1 MKVKKPRGIRHDRD
15 CGRCKVRGVKC
26 DLNRPRCRGC
36 LEGGE
41 ACNYPQRVV
50 WVDDKK
56 SKSPKSTSPIS
67 DETNIEVHKSAI
79 NLYGFIELLD
89 TFCQQIQSS
98 SRDIPEEGIQL
109 ISRTLS
115 FARSRIQD
123 ANNKES
129 LQSHLVAL
137 TNLSQVIQSAHP
149 IALFGIATFAMFE
162 VCCGSFGNWHCH
174 LQGARSLLDL
184 HCQHKADLDNLCGE
198 ISSLADILAYLVWFD
213 VTGALVRESPL
224 IFEDWHR
231 ETLSAGFLDSV
242 GCPVDTFDLFVYLA
256 KHRNGDKNYTMD
268 LNARAMAQILQLN
281 AGDSSDRNL
290 AITVYRGAAAIMAFS
305 RAEITTGGEPSAS
318 TYHSNVVSSM
328 VDRACQAI
336 ADIPSTSRFYVH
348 LATPAYLTGMSAST
362 ARQCD
367 IIRAYWRNC
376 QSCEFPRY
384 PDAEAQY
391 RCAQKRA
398 DQHSLIPPEW
408 RLDPVP
414 SIESTP
420 DALAYLRRILSPEE
434 LALTEETDIAVLLRK
449 LSSGELSSLKL
460 TRVFAKRAA
469 LAHQLTTC
477 CTEIFFE
484 EAFTV
489 AQKLDDHLAKTG
501 KTIGPLHGLPVSIKD
516 LFSVEGV
523 DTSIG
528 WVGLTNNP
536 AKADKSV
543 ARTLRRLGAVLYVK
557 TNLPQSM
564 MMSDS
569 YNHVFGQCVNPFN
582 RELISGGSSGGEGSL
597 VAARGSVLGIGT
609 DLGGSIRIPAALCG
623 LYGLSP
629 SPGRHPYERGNPGQ
643 DIVRSVAGPMACS
656 LATIEKY
663 MELLP
668 EARPWEIDQHVAPV
682 AWRKELASVGAKKLR
697 IGFLVDDGVVKVQPP
712 VARAMREVV
721 EALRSAGHEVFEWDA
736 SPHSYGYDLWAKAIF
751 ADGGEGCRRQ
761 TEKTGEPLVEGMLVG
776 KPEDTLTTSQTH
788 QLNADKYNFESA
800 YLDKWISSDIDALI
814 MPNTPWVGY
823 KPWTWVKSSAYV
835 GYTSIWNFLGYA
847 ALAVPVT
854 TVSKTKDVPD
864 EEWLAHVPRNDGD
877 RFNKQQYDINL
888 VEGMPVGIQVV
899 GGRFG
904 EEKCVAVAKV
914 IEQAMQGKIPS
925 RASL

>member
-1 MKVKKPRGIRHDRD
+1 M
-15 CGRCKVRGVKC
+15 
-26 DLNRPRCRGC
+26 
-36 LEGGE
+36 
-41 ACNYPQRVV
+41 A
-50 WVDDKK
+50 
-56 SKSPKSTSPIS
+56 TS
-67 DETNIEVHKSAI
+67 
-79 NLYGFIELLD
+79 Y
-89 TFCQQIQSS
+89 
-98 SRDIPEEGIQL
+98 
-109 ISRTLS
+109 
-115 FARSRIQD
+115 QD
-123 ANNKES
+123 
-129 LQSHLVAL
+129 
-137 TNLSQVIQSAHP
+137 
-149 IALFGIATFAMFE
+149 
-162 VCCGSFGNWHCH
+162 
-174 LQGARSLLDL
+174 
-184 HCQHKADLDNLCGE
+184 
-198 ISSLADILAYLVWFD
+198 
-213 VTGALVRESPL
+213 
-224 IFEDWHR
+224 
-231 ETLSAGFLDSV
+231 
-242 GCPVDTFDLFVYLA
+242 
-256 KHRNGDKNYTMD
+256 
-268 LNARAMAQILQLN
+268 
-281 AGDSSDRNL
+281 
-290 AITVYRGAAAIMAFS
+290 
-305 RAEITTGGEPSAS
+305 
-318 TYHSNVVSSM
+318 
-328 VDRACQAI
+328 
-336 ADIPSTSRFYVH
+336 
-348 LATPAYLTGMSAST
+348 
-362 ARQCD
+362 
-367 IIRAYWRNC
+367 
-376 QSCEFPRY
+376 
-384 PDAEAQY
+384 

-398 DQHSLIPPEW
+398 DQLSLILPEW

-414 SIESTP
+414 SIESAP
-420 DALAYLRRILSPEE
+420 DALEYLRRILSPEE

-460 TRVFAKRAA
+460 TQVFAKRAA

-484 EAFTV
+484 EAFAV
-489 AQKLDDHLAKTG
+489 AQELDDYLAKTG

-516 LFSVEGV
+516 LFSVQGV

-597 VAARGSVLGIGT
+597 IAARGSVLGIGT

-656 LATIEKY
+656 LTTIERY
-663 MELLP
+663 MEVLP
-668 EARPWEIDQHVAPV
+668 EAKPWEVDQHVAPV
-682 AWRKELASVGAKKLR
+682 AWRKELASPGAKRLR

-712 VARAMREVV
+712 ISRAMREVI
-721 EALRSAGHEVFEWDA
+721 EALKAAGHDVFEWDA
-736 SPHSYGYDLWAKAIF
+736 SSHSYAYELWAKAIF
-751 ADGGEGCRRQ
+751 SDGGEGCRRQ
-761 TEKTGEPLVEGMLVG
+761 IEKTGEPLVEGMLVG

-800 YLDKWISSDIDALI
+800 YLDRWISSDLDALI
-814 MPNTPWVGY
+814 MPNTSWVGY

-854 TVSKTKDVPD
+854 TASRTKDIPD
-864 EEWLAHVPRNDGD
+864 EEWLAHVPRNDSD
-877 RFNKQQYDINL
+877 KFNKQQYDINL

-904 EEKCVAVAKV
+904 EEKCVAVAKA
-914 IEQAMQGKIPS
+914 IEQAMQRRIAP